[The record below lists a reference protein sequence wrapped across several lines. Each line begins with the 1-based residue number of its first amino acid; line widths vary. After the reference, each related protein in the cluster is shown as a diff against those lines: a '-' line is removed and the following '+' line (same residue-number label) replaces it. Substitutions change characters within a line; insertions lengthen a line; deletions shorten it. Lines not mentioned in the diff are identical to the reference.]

1 MNEMVAP
8 DNDEQPLLPEAH
20 SGEGVFDAQ
29 MALPL
34 PAAELGAPFQH
45 VVKRDGRTE
54 RFDRRKIADT
64 IFKASR
70 AAGVDDRGQAEG
82 LASAVTIFL
91 TKIHG
96 GNPPTVDQIH
106 DSVERVLLTM
116 GHIPAA
122 LAYVRYRDRRARIR
136 RLRDGDLG
144 AMMGELEEARREGG
158 PGPLDRALLQ
168 VRTSGDRIASWDRG
182 RIVDALALETG
193 MNRDMAELVAA
204 EVESQIT
211 SAGIQTLTS
220 SLVREMVGARLIEHG
235 LIGERDRHRR
245 LGVPLYDTARI
256 VRGFASE
263 TVGGDP
269 DATDRALA
277 RALKKEYALAEV
289 FSPAVADAHLS
300 GAIHLHDA
308 ECVDRLHSADHSLE
322 YLMHYGVQR
331 PDGSVF
337 AGPPAYPDTLLAQWT
352 RFDAQLD
359 AYFSARVGW
368 RAFNV
373 FAAPFVDG
381 RPDDEV
387 AQLAQMTA
395 YEAAY
400 RAATRSNPA
409 PETEIE
415 ICWTVPQALR
425 GVDAMGPG
433 GEAAARNWGAFA
445 HDAQRIAWALV
456 ETLCDGEGEGLL
468 FPEPAVSIP
477 IDTRFFGA
485 SGSGDFLRHAA
496 RLACVRGRFD
506 FVLDR
511 SPEVPDTGPSW
522 RARRVVAQRVS
533 LNLPRAAARIADEQ
547 ALFAE
552 LDRLI
557 NLAATAHL
565 EKRDFIEELLLRG
578 NAGPLRLL
586 AAEHD
591 GLAYVAA
598 EDALFEIAVD
608 GLWECAGLLTEDDN
622 ARVETAQ
629 RIVERL
635 HYACRETSRQR
646 RIRLSLTANTA
657 PATARRF
664 AALDHAACPR
674 AAAMAHADAATQA
687 AEYTPGAAL
696 PGVLWNAFERV
707 RAEGLVHVWLDGGA
721 VSVLPLPGTGASER
735 TVAEFVAKAFNET
748 NCRGLRFVTD

>member
-1 MNEMVAP
+1 MIAPENE
-8 DNDEQPLLPEAH
+8 EQPLLPESH
-20 SGEGVFDAQ
+20 SGEGAFDAQ

-34 PAAELGAPFQH
+34 PAAETGAPFQ
-45 VVKRDGRTE
+45 VITKRDGRTE

-64 IFKASR
+64 ISKAFL
-70 AAGVDDRGQAEG
+70 AVGMDDRAKAEG

-91 TKIHG
+91 TKVHG
-96 GNPPTVDQIH
+96 GNTPTVDQVN
-106 DSVERVLLTM
+106 DAVERVLASV
-116 GHIPAA
+116 GSIPAA
-122 LAYVRYRDRRARIR
+122 LAFVRYRDRRARIR
-136 RLRDGDLG
+136 RLRQGDLRSVL
-144 AMMGELEEARREGG
+144 GELEEARRENG

-168 VRTSGDRIASWDRG
+168 VRTSGDRLAVWDRA

-193 MNRDMAELVAA
+193 MSRDVAELVAA
-204 EVESQIT
+204 EVESQIAG
-211 SAGIQTLTS
+211 AGIQTLTS
-220 SLVREMVGARLIEHG
+220 SLVRELVGARLIEHG

-256 VRGFASE
+256 VRGLAPE
-263 TVGGDP
+263 AAGADP

-289 FSPAVADAHLS
+289 FSAAVADAHLS

-308 ECVDRLHSADHSLE
+308 ECVDRLFGADHSLE
-322 YLMHYGVQR
+322 YLMHFGVQR
-331 PDGSVF
+331 PDGRTF

-359 AYFSARVGW
+359 AHFTARVGW

-400 RAATRSNPA
+400 RAATRRHAA
-409 PETEIE
+409 PETQIE
-415 ICWTVPQALR
+415 ICWNVPHALR

-433 GEAAARNWGAFA
+433 GEPAGRTWGAFA
-445 HDAQRIAWALV
+445 HDAQRFAWALV
-456 ETLCDGEGEGLL
+456 ETFCAGENEGLA
-468 FPEPAVSIP
+468 FPEPAIAIP
-477 IDTRFFGA
+477 IGTRFFGA

-511 SPEVPDTGPSW
+511 MPEAAETGPSW
-522 RARRVVAQRVS
+522 RPSRVVAQRVS
-533 LNLPRAAARIADEQ
+533 LNLPRAACRGRDESS
-547 ALFAE
+547 LFAE
-552 LDRLI
+552 IDRLV

-565 EKRDFIEELLLRG
+565 EKRGFIEELLLRG

-598 EDALFEIAVD
+598 YEAVFEIAVD
-608 GLWECAGLLTEDDN
+608 GLWECAGLLEGDEN
-622 ARVETAQ
+622 ARADTAR
-629 RIVERL
+629 RIAERL
-635 HYACRETSRQR
+635 HYACRETARQR

-657 PATARRF
+657 PDTARRF
-664 AALDHAACPR
+664 AALDMTGFSR
-674 AAAMAHADAATQA
+674 AAATAHADAATQA

-696 PGVLWNAFERV
+696 PAATWNAFERV
-707 RAEGLVHVWLDGGA
+707 RAEGAVHAWLDGGA
-721 VSVLPLPGTGASER
+721 VSVLPLPGEGASER
-735 TVAEFVAKAFNET
+735 AVAEFVTKAFNET
-748 NCRGLRFVTD
+748 NCRGLRFYFG